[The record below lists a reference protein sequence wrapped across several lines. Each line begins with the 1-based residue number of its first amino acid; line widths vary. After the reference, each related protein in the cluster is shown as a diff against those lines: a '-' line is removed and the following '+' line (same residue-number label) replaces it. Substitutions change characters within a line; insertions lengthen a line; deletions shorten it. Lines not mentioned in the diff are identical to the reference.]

1 MRRSKYEGNKRHV
14 ILMKVDFA
22 FKYVMRNE
30 KVIKGF
36 LSAVLGIDKSEIKS
50 IEYLDTNTEK
60 SRENET
66 WHT

>member
-1 MRRSKYEGNKRHV
+1 
-14 ILMKVDFA
+14 MKVDFA